1 MVNAGAGDDVIV
13 LGPNTGRDVVELD
26 SNFGNDSIVGFVHGT
41 DKINVSAFLND
52 AAKLNPKA
60 ANALDDNAA
69 AVASLAGPEDSATGI
84 YSQNEV
90 NAFLSAGSLAFAAGS
105 VTTAKGVVLLQATN
119 ADGQF
124 VYTVVQ
130 MNNGATPS
138 ATIAGSFTLDKAASA
153 IDAADLTYSNALDAV
168 TPPTPP
174 TPGTAGK
181 GETAAPAFDA
191 SNTIDMGAGSL
202 FVNIS
207 SDLAAGT
214 YTLANFGVDDV
225 IRFGSGI
232 DTGTL
237 SWTVDKASNTATA
250 SVYDTTDNELIEIKL
265 ENATLLTSG
274 KLNIIS
280 AKGTDGVNTVFE
292 NPEVVGVDTVQFDTT
307 GA

>member
-26 SNFGNDSIVGFVHGT
+26 SSFGNDSIVGFVHGT

-52 AAKLNPKA
+52 AAKLNSKA

-153 IDAADLTYSNALDAV
+153 IDAADLTYSNDFEAV
-168 TPPTPP
+168 TPEPGPTP
-174 TPGTAGK
+174 TPGK
-181 GETAAPAFDA
+181 GDDETRTPTTTTDNPFDA
-191 SNTIDMGAGSL
+191 SDKAYTIAITSNGFGNGDTLTINGFGSDDKLTFDFTKVEFRNAIGNKLQLTATDAQNETFFVDVNTDHTFTIQEALQIKGSL
-202 FVNIS
+202 DYLDTI
-207 SDLAAGT
+207 
-214 YTLANFGVDDV
+214 FGE
-225 IRFGSGI
+225 
-232 DTGTL
+232 GTL
-237 SWTVDKASNTATA
+237 VTA
-250 SVYDTTDNELIEIKL
+250 
-265 ENATLLTSG
+265 
-274 KLNIIS
+274 
-280 AKGTDGVNTVFE
+280 
-292 NPEVVGVDTVQFDTT
+292 
-307 GA
+307 

>member
-26 SNFGNDSIVGFVHGT
+26 SSFGNDSLVGFVHGT

-52 AAKLNPKA
+52 AAKLNSKA

-153 IDAADLTYSNALDAV
+153 IDAADLTYSNDFEASV
-168 TPPTPP
+168 TPP
-174 TPGTAGK
+174 TPGTPGK
-181 GETAAPAFDA
+181 GDDETRTPTTTTDNPFDA
-191 SNTIDMGAGSL
+191 SDKAYTIAITSNGFGNGDTLTITGFGKDDKLAFDFTQVEFRNAIGNKLQLTATDAQNETFFVDINTDHTFTIQEALQIKGSL
-202 FVNIS
+202 DYLDTI
-207 SDLAAGT
+207 
-214 YTLANFGVDDV
+214 FGE
-225 IRFGSGI
+225 
-232 DTGTL
+232 GTL
-237 SWTVDKASNTATA
+237 VTA
-250 SVYDTTDNELIEIKL
+250 
-265 ENATLLTSG
+265 
-274 KLNIIS
+274 
-280 AKGTDGVNTVFE
+280 
-292 NPEVVGVDTVQFDTT
+292 
-307 GA
+307 